1 MKIIGGPSSQLLSKR
16 VSDLLG
22 VELVPVEYKV
32 FPDGE
37 KYCRISAP
45 IEGEEVMIIQSTPS
59 DSDIIYLMELI
70 DACEIARKKTVVIP
84 YFGYSRQDKIF
95 DMGEP
100 ISARAIA
107 RSIRADRV
115 YTVNI
120 HDKDI
125 LKFFPSPAEDL
136 DAMPLLVKYIQ
147 EMDLKDPLFI
157 APDEGSLDAVSN
169 AVSNDFDYDF
179 LEKTRISAD
188 DVAMKPKKINV
199 KGRSV
204 VILDDMISTGGT
216 VIGASKM
223 LKDAGA
229 IDIYAFCV
237 HPVLVGSTLLKLYQ
251 SGIKEVI
258 STDTLEDITSLV
270 SVAPL
275 IAEKLR

>member
-188 DVAMKPKKINV
+188 DVAMKPKKFDI
-199 KGRSV
+199 KGRSA

-216 VIGASKM
+216 VMGASKM
-223 LKDAGA
+223 LKEDGA

>member
-1 MKIIGGPSSQLLSKR
+1 MRIIGGPSSQLLSKR

-45 IEGEEVMIIQSTPS
+45 VEGEEVAIIQSTPS

-70 DACEIARKKTVVIP
+70 DACEMARKKTVFIP

-95 DMGEP
+95 DVGEP

-125 LKFFPSPAEDL
+125 LNFFPSPAEDL

-188 DVAMKPKKINV
+188 DIVMKPKKFDI
-199 KGRSV
+199 KGRSA

-223 LKDAGA
+223 LKEEGA

-237 HPVLVGSTLLKLYQ
+237 HPVLVGSTLLKLCQ

-258 STDTLEDITSLV
+258 STDTLEKITSLV

>member
-216 VIGASKM
+216 VMGASKM

>member
-216 VIGASKM
+216 VMGASKM

-258 STDTLEDITSLV
+258 STDTLEYITSLV

>member
-216 VIGASKM
+216 VMGASKM
-223 LKDAGA
+223 LKEDGA

>member
-258 STDTLEDITSLV
+258 STDTLEYITSLV